1 VKVVGTSVDPVA
13 RLRTFRDKYD
23 LRFPLVS
30 DHSRSIGDI
39 YGTLKGGLSSTHERD
54 TLLIGREVTI
64 LAAYQGVSAKGH
76 AAAVLAEIKSLRARG
91 DL

>member
-1 VKVVGTSVDPVA
+1 MKVVGTSVDPVA

-30 DHSRSIGDI
+30 DHRRSIGSL
-39 YGTLKGGLSSTHERD
+39 YGTLKGDLTSSHKRD
-54 TLLIGREVTI
+54 TFLIGNDVTI
-64 LAAYQGVSAKGH
+64 LAAYQEVSAKGH
-76 AAAVLAEIKSLRARG
+76 AAAVLAEARRLHDRG